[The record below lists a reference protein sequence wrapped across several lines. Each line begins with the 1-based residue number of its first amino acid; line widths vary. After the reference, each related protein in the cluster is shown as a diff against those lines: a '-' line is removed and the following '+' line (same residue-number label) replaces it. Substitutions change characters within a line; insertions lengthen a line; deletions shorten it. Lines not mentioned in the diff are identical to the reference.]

1 MRVKSHQL
9 PMTMRRATD
18 PRMESLPVDW
28 KGGWR
33 RWRSDIQEEDVRG
46 GTAHRRKPT
55 AVWFHLNSKAR
66 VAKASAL
73 SSGVSV
79 REMLSLYWLI
89 FRMKS
94 KHFRLLL
101 AKV

>member
-18 PRMESLPVDW
+18 PRMESLPGDL
-28 KGGWR
+28 GGR
-33 RWRSDIQEEDVRG
+33 VVVGGDIQEEDVRG
-46 GTAHRRKPT
+46 GTAHRRKLT
-55 AVWFHLNSKAR
+55 AFLKPELQR
-66 VAKASAL
+66 
-73 SSGVSV
+73 
-79 REMLSLYWLI
+79 LYRLI

-94 KHFRLLL
+94 KHFRLLP